1 MSLGRVLVT
10 GGCGCLGY
18 HVVKQLIEGKH
29 ATEVGV
35 LARRPDHNL
44 VDGAQYFKAD
54 ITKRAEVDDVMTKFK
69 PNVVIHT
76 AASLPATSNIN
87 TFAVM
92 QNINIDG
99 TRNVLEASQKVGTV
113 KAFVNC
119 SSPSVVHSGAL
130 SHVLI
135 EAKEDLPVLR
145 IPEQQQPYAHTKGV
159 AEDLVLKANGKNDVL
174 TVSLRPAGLLYA

>member
-29 ATEVGV
+29 AAEVAV

-54 ITKRAEVDDVMTKFK
+54 ITNRAEVDNVFAKFK
-69 PNVVIHT
+69 PKVVIHT
-76 AASLPATSNIN
+76 AASLPATSKVN

-92 QNINIDG
+92 QNVNIDG
-99 TRNVLEASQKVGTV
+99 TRNVLEASQQIGTV
-113 KAFVNC
+113 KAFINC
-119 SSPSVVHSGAL
+119 SSPSVVHSGAI

-145 IPEQQQPYAHTKGV
+145 IPEQQQPYAHTKGI
-159 AEDLVLKANGKNDVL
+159 AENLVLEANGKNGVL
-174 TVSLRPAGLLYA
+174 TLSIRPAGLL